1 MLRNYFIIRWPD
13 HEDIDPQGIELADD
27 DAALDHACRII
38 QRLQS
43 SGGYDD
49 PGLMVEVRNE
59 KRDTV
64 LFIPFLPAHA

>member
-1 MLRNYFIIRWPD
+1 V
-13 HEDIDPQGIELADD
+13 
-27 DAALDHACRII
+27 
-38 QRLQS
+38 QS